1 MNKFILIAVIVSIV
15 FYSCSPRS
23 YCFFNTR
30 ENLFYISEKKD
41 YSIKTITIART
52 DLAQNF
58 KRNFEL
64 DPAKKSYRV
73 VDDSTINQNVYIFI
87 ETNSIAAYSLKLK
100 KEDWLKDTVFKCRYL
115 IR

>member
-1 MNKFILIAVIVSIV
+1 MNKLILVAIIASAV
-15 FYSCSPRS
+15 FYSCAPKS

-41 YSIKTITIART
+41 YSIKTISVART
-52 DLAQNF
+52 DLFKNF

-64 DPAKKSYRV
+64 APAKKSYKV
-73 VDDSTINQNVYIFI
+73 TDDSVINQSVYIFI
-87 ETNSIAAYSLKLK
+87 ETNSVASYSLKLK
-100 KEDWLKDTVFKCRYL
+100 KEDWKKETVFKCRYL